1 MNASLESALSF
12 VLNGLWRASWQA
24 SLLAVV
30 VLIVQK
36 ILGKRLGGRGRF
48 ALWAIVLIRLLI
60 PVLPESRFSVFNLMH
75 RARQPIAVPVVVEP
89 EHEIPIIV
97 IGPHSAKPQAAI
109 EAPLIE
115 KHTIHWSTWI
125 FA

>member
-36 ILGKRLGGRGRF
+36 LLGKRLGGRGRF
-48 ALWAIVLIRLLI
+48 ALWAIVLIRLLV
-60 PVLPESRFSVFNLMH
+60 PMLPESRFSVFNLMH
-75 RARQPIAVPVVVEP
+75 RAPKPVAAPVAIEP

-97 IGPHSAKPQAAI
+97 IGPHSAKPQAV
-109 EAPLIE
+109 
-115 KHTIHWSTWI
+115 H
-125 FA
+125 